1 MTKHME
7 KNAKIYVAGHT
18 GLVGSALV
26 RALNRLHYEQVVM
39 RTREELDLNDPEA
52 TAKFFADEKPDYAII
67 AAAHVGGIMENDTYP
82 ADFIYDNLR
91 ISMNIIH
98 NAYTHGVKKLLY
110 LGSACI
116 YPRESPQPIKE
127 EYFMTGPLEPTN
139 EAYATA
145 KIAGIEMCKAY
156 NRQYGTNFI
165 SAMPTNLY
173 GPNDN
178 FDLKSSHVLP
188 ALLRKFH
195 EAKEAGSPTVI
206 LWGTGRPTREFL
218 YVDDAADALIF
229 LMNKYNDSNIIN
241 IGTGKDISIAELAA
255 VIKEVVGYNGTIVY
269 DTSKPDGQ
277 PRRRMDVSRLHS
289 LGYRHQT
296 NLREGIA
303 KTYQWYCQQT
313 TVSAHVPAAAAP

>member
-1 MTKHME
+1 ME